1 MLDVN
6 FSGGDSHPI
15 TRDTARSSSACCGA
29 QSASN
34 AYNANVEKNMRKRK
48 KQCTENMSNA
58 QLVPFGAHMN
68 QLVAILDRLVAI
80 AKTHRLEEHGSG
92 AACAVFTPQQQGN
105 ADKTMS
111 AIDRL
116 YSVLA
121 LGYCNSALDAVHLEG
136 KCREEITAARDVLCA
151 LVCVPLRCT
160 LAALGNAGEISA
172 EMNSICAERS
182 RRSVKTPHLSYR

>member
-58 QLVPFGAHMN
+58 QLVIRQHDSLRKDTAVNAPIGSHLGQVVCRN
-68 QLVAILDRLVAI
+68 PPNAIHKNLAST
-80 AKTHRLEEHGSG
+80 AGTSG
-92 AACAVFTPQQQGN
+92 AA
-105 ADKTMS
+105 K
-111 AIDRL
+111 
-116 YSVLA
+116 
-121 LGYCNSALDAVHLEG
+121 
-136 KCREEITAARDVLCA
+136 KEEITAARDVLCA